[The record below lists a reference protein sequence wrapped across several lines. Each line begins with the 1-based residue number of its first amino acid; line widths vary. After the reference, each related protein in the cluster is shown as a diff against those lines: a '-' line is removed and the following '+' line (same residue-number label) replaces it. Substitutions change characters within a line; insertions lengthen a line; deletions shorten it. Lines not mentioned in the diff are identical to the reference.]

1 MYSSVLGA
9 KIQWGGS
16 LKSTVSDRGVQRE
29 VVPRKTWVVFQLS
42 SVLTTTLG
50 VTGII
55 CG

>member
-9 KIQWGGS
+9 KIQSGGS
-16 LKSTVSDRGVQRE
+16 LKSTVSDRVQRE